1 MMSRSLLLAPIAAV
15 AVASAAVAAPVTLP
29 GGTQIQDVK
38 VGTGAAAQPGQSVI
52 VHYTGWLYVDGKR
65 GAQFDSSREPGR
77 GPFSFLL
84 GGGEVIPGWDEG
96 VPGMKIGG
104 KRTLI
109 LPPMM
114 AYGAD
119 GDDTIPPNSW
129 LIFDV
134 ELLGIE

>member
-1 MMSRSLLLAPIAAV
+1 MSRSFLSAPIV
-15 AVASAAVAAPVTLP
+15 AVAFASMAIAAPITLP

-38 VGTGAAAQPGQSVI
+38 VGTGPAAQAGQSVI
-52 VHYTGWLYVDGKR
+52 VHYSGWLYVDGKR
-65 GAQFDSSREPGR
+65 GKQFDSSREPGR

-96 VPGMKIGG
+96 VAGMKPGG

-109 LPPMM
+109 LPPAM
-114 AYGAD
+114 AYGED

>member
-1 MMSRSLLLAPIAAV
+1 MSRSFLSAPIV
-15 AVASAAVAAPVTLP
+15 AVAFASTAIAAPITLP

-38 VGTGAAAQPGQSVI
+38 VGTGPAAQAGQSVI
-52 VHYTGWLYVDGKR
+52 VHYSGWLYVDGKR
-65 GAQFDSSREPGR
+65 GKQFDSSREPGR

-96 VPGMKIGG
+96 VAGMKIGG

-109 LPPMM
+109 LPPAM
-114 AYGAD
+114 AYGED

>member
-1 MMSRSLLLAPIAAV
+1 MSRSYLSAPIAAIALV
-15 AVASAAVAAPVTLP
+15 SAASAAPLTLP
-29 GGTQIQDVK
+29 GGTRIEDVK
-38 VGTGAAAQPGQSVI
+38 IGAGPAAQAGQTVI

-65 GAQFDSSREPGR
+65 GEKFDSSRDPGG

-96 VPGMKIGG
+96 VAGMKAGG

-109 LPPMM
+109 LPPDA
-114 AYGAD
+114 AYGAQ
-119 GDDTIPPNSW
+119 GDDVIPPNSW